1 MSSNETKKNRLPY
14 SQSWSFAVAYACVQ
28 VAVYH
33 TTPQINHQWFV
44 GHVARIVLQSL
55 VTDIVIVVVMK
66 QMQLLSNSQLAQVI
80 FVILASRSRN
90 VLQAEAK
97 WPVVFKMGMH
107 VCVRHQS
114 FFNSRT
120 LVV

>member
-1 MSSNETKKNRLPY
+1 MRPKNRLPY

-90 VLQAEAK
+90 VLHAEA
-97 WPVVFKMGMH
+97 VFKMGMH
-107 VCVRHQS
+107 AFVRHQS

>member
-1 MSSNETKKNRLPY
+1 M
-14 SQSWSFAVAYACVQ
+14 
-28 VAVYH
+28 
-33 TTPQINHQWFV
+33 

-90 VLQAEAK
+90 VLHAEAK
-97 WPVVFKMGMH
+97 WPVVFKVGMH